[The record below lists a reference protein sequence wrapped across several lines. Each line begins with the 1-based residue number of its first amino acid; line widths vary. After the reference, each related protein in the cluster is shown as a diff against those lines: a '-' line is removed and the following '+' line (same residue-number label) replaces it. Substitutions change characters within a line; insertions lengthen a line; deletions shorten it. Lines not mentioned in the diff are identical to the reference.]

1 MKQELEKLYLKFLK
15 FEEKHLAKDVKF
27 WFGVK
32 EMKPTD
38 QQIKKNIRCY
48 GRESF
53 LNFLKNIKDIIY
65 SEAVLKLVLIWSTDQ
80 WPLYYYLQFLKKEKI
95 ISLKKNGKIELL
107 RKDFL
112 KIFPRPKEEKEIKEI
127 LEKKLKMKLSLEAPT
142 NYPFKTKVFAQ
153 YDQLPI
159 SISSTI
165 FVVKKILDYLPLNKK
180 FLFIGDD
187 DLVSVYLSLTE
198 PNIESLVIDIDEELL
213 GKIRELAKKFNL
225 KIKTQKVNILKKKKL
240 KENFIGFLT
249 SPVYTFEGVKG
260 FVNFGVNQLGKGG
273 GYGFLNLG
281 DESIGARI
289 LFLEKFFFEKKLK
302 IEEIISGKVY
312 YPWRITH
319 PEDKV
324 MEERL
329 SKFFDKKII
338 KKSPLIGASL
348 WIFNYIPFKVP
359 KPKKQPFYTYL

>member
-1 MKQELEKLYLKFLK
+1 MEEKLKKIYFKFLK
-15 FEEKHLAKDVKF
+15 FKKKYFTKDVKD
-27 WFGVK
+27 WFGVE
-32 EMKPTD
+32 EMKPTTR
-38 QQIKKNIRCY
+38 QIKEVIQHY
-48 GRESF
+48 ELESF

-65 SEAVLKLVLIWSTDQ
+65 SKNILQTILIWSTDQ
-80 WPLYYYLQFLKKEKI
+80 WPLFYYLQFLKEEGI
-95 ISLKKNGKIELL
+95 ISLKKNREIKI
-107 RKDFL
+107 L
-112 KIFPRPKEEKEIKEI
+112 KKNLFKIIPKPREEKEIKEI
-127 LEKKLKMKLSLEAPT
+127 LEKKLKMKLSPTAPT
-142 NYPFKTKVFAQ
+142 NSPFKTKIFAQ

-165 FVVKKILDYLPLNKK
+165 FTVKKILDYLPLNKK

-187 DLVSVYLSLTE
+187 DLVSIYLSLVE

-213 GKIRELAKKFNL
+213 KKIRELSKKFNL
-225 KIKTQKVNILKKKKL
+225 KIETKKVNILKEKKL

-260 FVNFGVNQLGKGG
+260 FVNFGVNQMGKRG

-281 DESIGARI
+281 DESIGSRI
-289 LFLEKFFFEKKLK
+289 LFLEKFFFEKNLK
-302 IEEIISGKVY
+302 IEEIISQKIY
-312 YPWRITH
+312 YPWRMTH

-324 MEERL
+324 MFERL
-329 SKFFDKKII
+329 KNFFDVKTI

-359 KPKKQPFYTYL
+359 KPKKQPFYAYI